1 MIKPLK
7 YKSINWINGMKLSS
21 NHFTLSDLYL
31 QDFVRDA
38 VSLNLNNSNYGF
50 LPPFAGYNSS
60 HDIELTEKATNHIEI
75 RVKYCN
81 AVTPEGCHI
90 DIHQSDSMDNLV
102 HNHYFGQSEPRNYL
116 ILLVVN
122 PFNRTPSGMPD
133 PEENPLRYPE
143 LSKSYSI
150 VVLPEN
156 EVASHVPDNYSLTI
170 GQVYHENNRIEINR
184 DYIPA
189 SATIT
194 SHPALIR
201 YYETFS
207 MLLNELQLA
216 SFKIIDKTGGRDNI
230 TPLGKNIRIISEKI
244 VDYIATIFYDYRN
257 TAHRE
262 SPTVLVGYFSSL
274 AHIFFT
280 AIKLIDPREREELL
294 KYFYE
299 WKDVTPGNFEE
310 LLSKTIELVYDH
322 KQINSSMSIVREFL
336 NVLVALWNKLSGLEY
351 IGQRKENIVVA
362 EQQVVQQV
370 QAKKTWTLLD

>member
-21 NHFTLSDLYL
+21 DHFTLNDLYF

-38 VSLNLNNSNYGF
+38 VSLTINNSNYGF
-50 LPPFAGYNSS
+50 LPPFSGYNSS
-60 HDIELTEKATNHIEI
+60 HDIEITEKATNHIEI
-75 RVKYCN
+75 RIRYCN

-90 DIHQSDSMDNLV
+90 DILQRDTMDDLV
-102 HNHYFGQSEPRNYL
+102 HNHYFGQSEPRNYV

-122 PFNRTPSGMPD
+122 PFNRVPAGIPD
-133 PEENPLRYPE
+133 PEENPIRYPE

-156 EVASHVPDNYSLTI
+156 EVSGQVQDNYFLTI
-170 GQVYHENNRIEINR
+170 GQVYYENGKLTINKN
-184 DYIPA
+184 YIPP
-189 SATIT
+189 SSTIT

-207 MLLNELQLA
+207 TLLNDLQLA
-216 SFKIIDKTGGRDNI
+216 SFKIIDKTGRENV
-230 TPLGKNIRIISEKI
+230 TPLGLNIRLVSIKI
-244 VDYIATIFYDYRN
+244 VDYIAAIFYEYRN
-257 TAHRE
+257 VAYRE
-262 SPTVLVGYFSSL
+262 SPSKLTGYFSSL

-280 AIKLIDPREREELL
+280 AIKLIDPKEREELL

-310 LLSKTIELVYDH
+310 LLAKTIELVYDH
-322 KQINSSMSIVREFL
+322 KQISHSMVTANDFMS
-336 NVLVALWNKLSGLEY
+336 VLVALWNKLSQLEY

-362 EQQVVQQV
+362 EQQIVQQV

>member
-1 MIKPLK
+1 MIKPLR
-7 YKSINWINGMKLSS
+7 YKSINWVNGMKLSS
-21 NHFTLSDLYL
+21 DHFTLNDLYL

-50 LPPFAGYNSS
+50 LPPFAGYKSS
-60 HDIELTEKATNHIEI
+60 HEIEIIEKATNHIEI
-75 RVKYCN
+75 RVSYCN

-90 DIHQSDSMDNLV
+90 DIAQANHTDMLV
-102 HNHYFGQSEPRNYL
+102 HNHYFGQSEPRNYA
-116 ILLVVN
+116 ILLAVS
-122 PFNRTPSGMPD
+122 PFNRTPAGMPN
-133 PEENPLRYPE
+133 PEESPIRYPE

-150 VVLPEN
+150 VVLPES
-156 EVASHVPDNYSLTI
+156 EVSTQGADSYFLTI
-170 GQVYHENNRIEINR
+170 GQVYNENGRLSINR
-184 DYIPA
+184 SYIPP
-189 SATIT
+189 SSTIT

-201 YYETFS
+201 YYES
-207 MLLNELQLA
+207 LSVLLNDMQLA
-216 SFKIIDKTGGRDNI
+216 CFKIIDKTGGRDNI
-230 TPLGKNIRIISEKI
+230 TPLGKNIRLISEKI
-244 VDYIATIFYDYRN
+244 VDYIAGLFYEYRN
-257 TAHRE
+257 IAHRQ
-262 SPTVLVGYFSSL
+262 PPVVLVGYFSSL

-310 LLSKTIELVYDH
+310 LLAKTIELVYDH
-322 KQINSSMSIVREFL
+322 KQINQSMLMVSEFM
-336 NVLVALWNKLSGLEY
+336 NVMVALWNKLSGLEY

>member
-7 YKSINWINGMKLSS
+7 HKSINWINGMKLSS
-21 NHFTLSDLYL
+21 NHFTANDLYL

-38 VSLNLNNSNYGF
+38 ISLNINNANYGF
-50 LPPFAGYNSS
+50 LPPLAGYPNS
-60 HDIELTEKATNHIEI
+60 HDIEIVEKATNHIEI
-75 RVKYCN
+75 RVKHCN
-81 AVTPEGCHI
+81 ALTPEGCHI
-90 DIHQSDSMDNLV
+90 DILQNDSMDNLT
-102 HNHYFGQSEPRNYL
+102 HSHYFGQSEPRNYY

-122 PFNRTPSGMPD
+122 PFNRVPAGTPD
-133 PEENPLRYPE
+133 PEESPIRYPE
-143 LSKSYSI
+143 LAKAYSI

-156 EVASHVPDNYSLTI
+156 EIASQLPDNYFLTI
-170 GQVYHENNRIEINR
+170 GQVYHENGRISINKN
-184 DYIPA
+184 YIPP
-189 SATIT
+189 SSTIT

-201 YYETFS
+201 YYETFNS
-207 MLLNELQLA
+207 LLNDLQLA

-230 TPLGKNIRIISEKI
+230 TPLGKNIRLVSEKI
-244 VDYIATIFYDYRN
+244 VDFIASIFYEYRN
-257 TAHRE
+257 VAYRE

-280 AIKLIDPREREELL
+280 AIKLIDSKEREELL

-310 LLSKTIELVYDH
+310 LLAKTIEIVYDH
-322 KQINSSMSIVREFL
+322 KQINQSMVTINDFL
-336 NVLVALWNKLSGLEY
+336 SVLVALWNKLSGLEY

-370 QAKKTWTLLD
+370 QARKTWTLLD

>member
-7 YKSINWINGMKLSS
+7 HKSINWVNGMKLSS
-21 NHFTLSDLYL
+21 NHFTANDLYL

-38 VSLNLNNSNYGF
+38 ISLNIHNANYGF
-50 LPPFAGYNSS
+50 LPPLAGYSNS
-60 HDIELTEKATNHIEI
+60 HDIEIVEKATNHIEI
-75 RVKYCN
+75 RVKHCN
-81 AVTPEGCHI
+81 ALTPEGCHI
-90 DIHQSDSMDNLV
+90 DILQNDSMDNLM
-102 HNHYFGQSEPRNYL
+102 HSHYFGQSEPRNYH

-122 PFNRTPSGMPD
+122 PFNRVPAGTPD
-133 PEENPLRYPE
+133 PEESPLRYPE
-143 LSKSYSI
+143 LAKAYSI

-156 EVASHVPDNYSLTI
+156 EIASQLPDNYFLTI
-170 GQVYHENNRIEINR
+170 AQVYHENGRIAINKN
-184 DYIPA
+184 YIPP
-189 SATIT
+189 SSTIT

-201 YYETFS
+201 YYETFNS
-207 MLLNELQLA
+207 LLNDLQLA

-230 TPLGKNIRIISEKI
+230 TPLGKNIRLISEKI
-244 VDYIATIFYDYRN
+244 VDFIAGIFYEYRN
-257 TAHRE
+257 VAYRE

-280 AIKLIDPREREELL
+280 AIKLIDSKEREELL

-310 LLSKTIELVYDH
+310 LLAKTIEIVYDH
-322 KQINSSMSIVREFL
+322 KQINQSMVTINDFL
-336 NVLVALWNKLSGLEY
+336 SVLVALWNKLSGLEY

-370 QAKKTWTLLD
+370 QARKTWTLLD

>member
-21 NHFTLSDLYL
+21 DHFTLNDLYL

-38 VSLNLNNSNYGF
+38 VSLNINNSNYGL
-50 LPPFAGYNSS
+50 LPPFAGYNTS
-60 HDIELTEKATNHIEI
+60 HEVEITERATNHIEV
-75 RVKYCN
+75 RVKHIN

-90 DIHQSDSMDNLV
+90 DIQQNDSMETLV
-102 HNHYFGQSEPRNYL
+102 HNHYFGQSEAKNYF

-122 PFNRTPSGMPD
+122 PFNRIPTGLPD
-133 PEENPLRYPE
+133 PEESPLRYPE
-143 LSKSYSI
+143 LSKQYSI

-156 EVASHVPDNYSLTI
+156 EIAGQMPDNYFLTI
-170 GQVYHENNRIEINR
+170 GQVYHENSRLTINR
-184 DYIPA
+184 DYIPP
-189 SATIT
+189 SSTIT

-201 YYETFS
+201 YYES
-207 MLLNELQLA
+207 LSALINELQLS
-216 SFKIIDKTGGRDNI
+216 SFRIIDKTGGRDDI
-230 TPLGKNIRIISEKI
+230 TTLGKNIRLICVKI
-244 VDYIATIFYDYRN
+244 VDFIATIFYQYRN
-257 TAHRE
+257 IAHRE

-280 AIKLIDPREREELL
+280 AIKLIDPKEREELL

-310 LLSKTIELVYDH
+310 LLAKTIEVVYDH
-322 KQINSSMSIVREFL
+322 KRINESMLIVKDFL
-336 NVLVALWNKLSGLEY
+336 TVLVALWNKLGDLEY

-362 EQQVVQQV
+362 EQQVIQQV

>member
-1 MIKPLK
+1 MIKPLR
-7 YKSINWINGMKLSS
+7 YKPINWINGMKLSS
-21 NHFTLSDLYL
+21 SHFTSSDLYL

-38 VSLNLNNSNYGF
+38 ASLHLNNSNYGF

-60 HDIELTEKATNHIEI
+60 HEIEITEKATNHIEI

-90 DIHQSDSMDNLV
+90 DILQSDAMDNLV
-102 HNHYFGQSEPRNYL
+102 HNHYFGQSEPRNYV

-122 PFNRTPSGMPD
+122 PFNRVPAGIPD
-133 PEENPLRYPE
+133 PEESPLRYPE
-143 LSKSYSI
+143 LAKAYSI
-150 VVLPEN
+150 VVLPES
-156 EVASHVPDNYSLTI
+156 EIASQVPDNYFLTI
-170 GQVYHENNRIEINR
+170 GQVYHENGRLTINR
-184 DYIPA
+184 SYIAP

-207 MLLNELQLA
+207 VLLNDLQLA

-230 TPLGKNIRIISEKI
+230 TPLGKNIRLISEKV
-244 VDYIATIFYDYRN
+244 VDYIAAIFYDYRN
-257 TAHRE
+257 VAHRE
-262 SPTVLVGYFSSL
+262 SPSMLVGYFSSL

-310 LLSKTIELVYDH
+310 LLAKTIELVYDH
-322 KQINSSMSIVREFL
+322 KQINQSMVTVNEFL
-336 NVLVALWNKLSGLEY
+336 SVLVALWNKLSGLEY

-370 QAKKTWTLLD
+370 QARKTWTLLD

>member
-21 NHFTLSDLYL
+21 DHFTLNDLYL

-38 VSLNLNNSNYGF
+38 VSINVNNANYGF
-50 LPPFAGYNSS
+50 LPPFSGYNSS
-60 HDIELTEKATNHIEI
+60 HDIEITEKATNHIEI
-75 RVKYCN
+75 RVRYCN
-81 AVTPEGCHI
+81 AITPEGCHI
-90 DIHQSDSMDNLV
+90 DILQSDAMDNLV
-102 HNHYFGQSEPRNYL
+102 HNHYFGQSEPRNYV

-122 PFNRTPSGMPD
+122 PFARVPAGIPD

-143 LSKSYSI
+143 LAKSYSI

-156 EVASHVPDNYSLTI
+156 EIAGQLPDNYFLTI
-170 GQVYHENNRIEINR
+170 GQVYYENGKLTIKR
-184 DYIPA
+184 DYIPP
-189 SATIT
+189 SSTIT

-201 YYETFS
+201 YYEAFS
-207 MLLNELQLA
+207 TLLNDLQLA
-216 SFKIIDKTGGRDNI
+216 SFRIIDKTGREN
-230 TPLGKNIRIISEKI
+230 TTALGQNIRLISIKL
-244 VDYIATIFYDYRN
+244 VDYIATIFYEYRN
-257 TAHRE
+257 VAYRE
-262 SPTVLVGYFSSL
+262 SPAKLTGYFSSL

-280 AIKLIDPREREELL
+280 AIKLINPKEREELL

-310 LLSKTIELVYDH
+310 LLAKTIELVYDH
-322 KQINSSMSIVREFL
+322 KQISLSMLTVNDFMS
-336 NVLVALWNKLSGLEY
+336 VLVALWNKLSQLEY

-362 EQQVVQQV
+362 EQQMVQQV